1 MRMRTAV
8 VGLASCVAVVLTAC
22 GNGPP
27 PDSSGSGGG
36 SQSGGSGS
44 GGGGGKEKI
53 VTSGTAK
60 STVAESDSLTFS
72 PGDVSVKVGDIVE
85 WTNGGSATHNVV
97 FDDGTKSD
105 DMGGGATVLVQ
116 FSAAGD
122 YNYVCQYHAPGM
134 KGTVHV
140 S

>member
-1 MRMRTAV
+1 MRLRTAV

-27 PDSSGSGGG
+27 YDSGSGSQPG
-36 SQSGGSGS
+36 SSTS
-44 GGGGGKEKI
+44 GGGAGEAI

-60 STVAESDSLTFS
+60 QTVTEADSLTFS

-85 WTNGGSATHNVV
+85 WSNSGSATHNVV
-97 FDDGTKSD
+97 FNDGTKSD
-105 DMGGGATVLVQ
+105 DMSGGATLLVQ
-116 FSAAGD
+116 FSKAGD
-122 YNYVCQYHAPGM
+122 YAYICQYHAPGM
-134 KGTVHV
+134 KGTIHV